1 MSMRITTRSIM
12 QGYNRNLNLAL
23 NRWNEA
29 QNKVLTQRNFNT
41 VAENPADA
49 NRSYNLRSQFREN
62 SMQLEMTQQVQSLMD
77 ETVSVAMQISDIMA
91 NNVNPDII
99 KAINDTNSHAE
110 RQTYAETL
118 RGYRDSILLSINTQ
132 VGGRYIYGGESTKE
146 VPFELDENGNLFYR
160 GVNVTNGTD
169 KNGDP
174 LPAGTLDALSKESL
188 YIDMGF
194 GLELNPADDPLD
206 GDVISTSAFNSATP
220 GINLLGYGETDG
232 QPNNVV
238 VLLDKMAQELDKED
252 FNADEFRK
260 MMDHFQNNCL
270 QNVTTYESE
279 LGTKQQ
285 FLDGTVTRLEQY
297 NETINKRIV
306 DIEQVDMPEA
316 ISTYTWMGYAYNA
329 ALKVGTDI
337 VSNSLLDFMR

>member
-1 MSMRITTRSIM
+1 MRITTRSIM

-23 NRWNEA
+23 NRWNAA

-49 NRSYNLRSQFREN
+49 NRSYNLRSQYREN
-62 SMQLEMTQQVQSLMD
+62 AMQLEMTQQVQSLMD
-77 ETVSVAMQISDIMA
+77 ETVSVAMQVSGIMKNANHDIVRAA
-91 NNVNPDII
+91 NG
-99 KAINDTNSHAE
+99 TNSLSE

-118 RGYRDSILLSINTQ
+118 RGYRDSILLSVNTQ
-132 VGGRYIYGGESTKE
+132 VGGRYIYGGESTKA
-146 VPFELDENGNLFYR
+146 VPFVATTDANGNFVLNYR
-160 GVNVTNGTD
+160 DEDVTNGNMDTL
-169 KNGDP
+169 KN
-174 LPAGTLDALSKESL
+174 LSDESL

-194 GLELNPADDPLD
+194 GLELNPTDDATN
-206 GDVISTSAFNSATP
+206 GNIVSTSAFNSATP
-220 GINLLGYGETDG
+220 GINLLGYGKTDDG
-232 QPNNVV
+232 LSNNVV
-238 VLLDKMAQELDKED
+238 VLLEQMAQELDKED
-252 FNADEFRK
+252 FDSAEFGK
-260 MMDHFQNNCL
+260 MMDHFQKNVL
-270 QNVTTYESE
+270 QHVTTYESE

-297 NETINKRIV
+297 NDTINKRIV

-337 VSNSLLDFMR
+337 VSNSLIDFMR